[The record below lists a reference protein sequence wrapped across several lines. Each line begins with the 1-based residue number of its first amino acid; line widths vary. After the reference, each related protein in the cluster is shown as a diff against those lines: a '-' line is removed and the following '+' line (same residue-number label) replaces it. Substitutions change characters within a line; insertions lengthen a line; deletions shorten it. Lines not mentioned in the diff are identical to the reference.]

1 MKKHLIINTGSASK
15 KYALYEGEKRIFF
28 SHFEGKETG
37 YIVTNYFDDQKIEK
51 IITAENFIESFSFV
65 LGELVNYKK
74 ISEYS
79 DVQAIGVRVVAP
91 GNHFLEHK
99 LVDENYLSLLREA
112 KEKAPL
118 HLTAILTAVEKIKTM
133 FPNTPLYGISDSAF
147 YKDIPEVA
155 KNYGLST
162 DIAQKYEIYR
172 FGYHGLSVESLIT
185 KIPKVFGKLP
195 SKTIVCHIGGG
206 VSVVA
211 VKDGK
216 SIDMSMGFTPL
227 EGLLMATRVG
237 DIDSGAVI
245 YLQEKTG
252 MSAIDMRKYF
262 NSQCGLLGISGKS
275 SDVRDLI
282 ELEKQGD
289 KLSSL
294 ALSLY
299 AYRIKKYIGAY
310 TAIMGGLDAIVFSG
324 TVGERSFIMREK
336 ILKDLRCF
344 GVKISKNKNIKT
356 VAEDKVISNW
366 TSKVKVMV
374 ATTDEMKQLADETL
388 NLVNKY

>member
-1 MKKHLIINTGSASK
+1 MKKYLIINTGSASK

-37 YIVTNYFDDQKIEK
+37 HIVTNYFDDQKIEK
-51 IITAENFIESFSFV
+51 IISPENFVESFAFV

-79 DVQAIGVRVVAP
+79 DVQAIGVRIVAP

-99 LVDENYLSLLREA
+99 LIDDNYISLLKEA

-118 HLTAILTAVEKIKTM
+118 HLTAILTAIEKIKGM
-133 FPNTPLYGISDSAF
+133 FPNIPLYGISDSAI
-147 YKDIPEVA
+147 YKDLPEVA
-155 KNYGLST
+155 KYYGIST
-162 DIAQKYEIYR
+162 EIAQKYEIYR
-172 FGYHGLSVESLIT
+172 FGYHGLSIESLIS
-185 KIPKVFGKLP
+185 KIPKIFAKLP

-211 VKDGK
+211 VKNGK
-216 SIDMSMGFTPL
+216 PIDMSMGFTPL

-237 DIDSGAVI
+237 DIDSGAVL
-245 YLQEKTG
+245 YLLEKTG
-252 MSAIDMRKYF
+252 MSTVELRKYL

-289 KLSSL
+289 KMSKL
-294 ALSLY
+294 ALDLY
-299 AYRIKKYIGAY
+299 AYRIKKYIGSY

-324 TVGERSFIMREK
+324 TVGERSFIMRER
-336 ILKDLRCF
+336 ILNDLQCL
-344 GVKISKNKNIKT
+344 GVKLNNSKNNKT
-356 VAEDKVISNW
+356 VAQDKVISSW

-374 ATTDEMKQLADETL
+374 VTTDEMNQLAIETL
-388 NLVNKY
+388 KLTK